1 MLDVTIDGS
10 QYILVNI
17 DSANTGTELLK
28 VLNDLSELMK
38 MVNITYGK
46 QTVLAGNSNLFFE
59 RNLEAKGGKPILK
72 EKSVVRMVEVK
83 EVYDLIYM
91 ISGELETYLRNH
103 SSSNKINPQV
113 F

>member
-1 MLDVTIDGS
+1 
-10 QYILVNI
+10 
-17 DSANTGTELLK
+17 
-28 VLNDLSELMK
+28 
-38 MVNITYGK
+38 
-46 QTVLAGNSNLFFE
+46 
-59 RNLEAKGGKPILK
+59 
-72 EKSVVRMVEVK
+72 MVEVK

>member
-46 QTVLAGNSNLFFE
+46 QTVLAGNSNLFFQKL
-59 RNLEAKGGKPILK
+59 NVA
-72 EKSVVRMVEVK
+72 
-83 EVYDLIYM
+83 
-91 ISGELETYLRNH
+91 
-103 SSSNKINPQV
+103 NPS
-113 F
+113 